1 MYRPR
6 DIERLGGRGHV
17 HACTSTY
24 RMALPTPPNCVWW
37 FYTAR
42 WIVFPLWLEIVIIF
56 YFLSGYWLWKLI
68 NIFYYCD
75 FVAIIHW
82 IGEGNGNPLQY
93 SCLENPGDRG
103 AWGLLSIG
111 SHRVGHD
118 WSDLAAVAAAACG
131 LFQTLIL
138 SITSV
143 YIHTCIYIYILILFM
158 SNFTK

>member
-1 MYRPR
+1 MVMGSDRSIITLTVSGLNVPTKR
-6 DIERLGGRGHV
+6 QRKTGWAGTR
-17 HACTSTY
+17 ACMHFHLPHGSTY
-24 RMALPTPPNCVWW
+24 PPNCVWW

-82 IGEGNGNPLQY
+82 IREGNGNPLQY

-103 AWGLLSIG
+103 AWGLPSIG
-111 SHRVGHD
+111 SHRVRLNTIVS
-118 WSDLAAVAAAACG
+118 WLV
-131 LFQTLIL
+131 
-138 SITSV
+138 
-143 YIHTCIYIYILILFM
+143 
-158 SNFTK
+158 NRK